1 MPTRRRPAALFAA
14 LVLPA
19 LLARPAPAHA
29 CGGMVFPDHVQRVG
43 GMDDQELFVGFG
55 ADATVLVASA
65 GYEGIAAADFAF
77 ILPLGSEPS
86 MVLDA
91 DPALFVA
98 LDEYSAPRISIYVD
112 DGTSDPVSCGF
123 ANDAGGGG
131 GKGDFGGGDVIIH
144 QRGTTATYEWVV
156 IGGDTGTAVAD
167 WLTMSGYPLPADYAA
182 ALTPYVDAGR
192 FFFAAKVKNA
202 EQVGALAPIE
212 LHLPAMQ
219 PEELEIPFA
228 LAAHSLAP
236 DKPLGITTYFWTGG
250 LVLPANYGAKAVDDD
265 DLVADSATESNYAAL
280 ERSILDGDPMGA
292 WLIDFSND
300 VYSPDEFISAYQN
313 GADAGRYTLTPGGD
327 VAIRDFFT
335 RVGDTGGYLT
345 RLRTELR
352 ADQLRDLKLRRESG
366 PVVSNYHNVV
376 FDDRPSSSSC
386 AVDRS
391 GQLAQLLLLVPVLAW
406 IRPRRRRTT

>member
-1 MPTRRRPAALFAA
+1 MLSRRRSAA
-14 LVLPA
+14 LVAGLALSA
-19 LLARPAPAHA
+19 LLASPGPAHA

-43 GMDDQELFVGFG
+43 GMDDQELFVAFA
-55 ADATVLVASA
+55 ADKTVLVASA

-77 ILPLGSEPS
+77 ILPLGSQPS

-98 LDEYSAPRISIYVD
+98 LDEYSAPRVSIYVD
-112 DGTSDPVSCGF
+112 DGTRDPVSCGF

-131 GKGDFGGGDVIIH
+131 KGDYGGGDVIIH

-202 EQVGALAPIE
+202 EQSGALAPIE

-219 PEELEIPFA
+219 PEELEIPYA

-280 ERSILDGDPMGA
+280 ERAILDSDPNGA

-300 VYSPDEFISAYQN
+300 VYSPEEFVGAYQN
-313 GADAGRYTLTPGGD
+313 GEAAGRYTAAPGAD
-327 VAIRDFFT
+327 AAIRDFFT
-335 RVGDTGGYLT
+335 RAGDTGGYLT

-352 ADQLRDLKLRRESG
+352 ADQLRDLELRRESG
-366 PVVSNYHNVV
+366 PVVYNYHSVT
-376 FDDRPSSSSC
+376 FDERSGGAC

-391 GQLAQLLLLVPVLAW
+391 GRLAQLLLLVPVLAW
-406 IRPRRRRTT
+406 IRPRRRRTA